1 MASGRPFLFG
11 TNTKMH
17 QTADQTAA
25 FVGELLAVPP
35 PGDVQ
40 RFVIPPYTSLPAATG
55 AVRAAD
61 GDIWI
66 GAQNMH
72 WAESGAH
79 TGEISAPMLLALG
92 VDLVLLGHA
101 ERRRDA
107 HETDADLSRKVLAAI
122 ENGLRVLLCV
132 GETADERGCG
142 VSAETVCRQLKIGLL
157 GVAPEQAGLL
167 QIAYEPVWSIGSGG
181 IPADPADV
189 GPVADLIH
197 QTLADLLG
205 KEGERVPLLYGGS
218 VDVSNA
224 ASFAALAGIDGLFV
238 GRAAWSVEGFRAVL
252 AAALAGRRPSARD

>member
-1 MASGRPFLFG
+1 VASGRPFLFG

-25 FVGELLAVPP
+25 FVRELLAAPP

-40 RFVIPPYTSLPAATG
+40 RFVIPPYTSLPAATA

-79 TGEISAPMLLALG
+79 TGEISAGMLLALG

-107 HETDADLSRKVLAAI
+107 HETDAVLSKKVLSAV
-122 ENGLRVLLCV
+122 ENGLRVLFCV
-132 GETADERGCG
+132 GETADDRGCG

-157 GVAPEQAGLL
+157 GVAPEQASLL

-181 IPADPADV
+181 VPADPADV
-189 GPVADLIH
+189 EPVASLIRR
-197 QTLADLLG
+197 TLSEVLG
-205 KEGERVPLLYGGS
+205 DDGERVPLLYGGS

-224 ASFAALAGIDGLFV
+224 AGFAGLDDIDGLFV
-238 GRAAWSVEGFRAVL
+238 GRAAWSVDGFRAVL
-252 AAALAGRRPSARD
+252 AAALAGRHPSAHA